1 MFQKLDS
8 TAIKGNS
15 GAKFM
20 SCIVS
25 VKASRNDLMCRERL
39 CALDADG
46 IYGDKPLGVIV
57 LHITIC
63 L

>member
-1 MFQKLDS
+1 MPWRIS
-8 TAIKGNS
+8 
-15 GAKFM
+15 
-20 SCIVS
+20 
-25 VKASRNDLMCRERL
+25 DLMCREKL
-39 CALDADG
+39 CTVDPDG